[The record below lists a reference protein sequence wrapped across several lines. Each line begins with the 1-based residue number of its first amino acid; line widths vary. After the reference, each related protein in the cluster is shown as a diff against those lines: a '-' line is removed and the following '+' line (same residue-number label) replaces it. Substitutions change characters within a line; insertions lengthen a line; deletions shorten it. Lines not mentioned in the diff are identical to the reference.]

1 MANPLSTK
9 PDLQNDFTEANKTIP
24 ISANQNSSDKSFVN
38 KGFVD
43 NGLANNS
50 IENKQFALDLIT
62 RFKNMTQHTASYRA
76 LNKSLQAYAKHEYA
90 TPLLVLR
97 ETLAGFVR
105 HNLLSLAASLSFYAL
120 FALIPL
126 IVLIFF
132 LLSHWVFSSDYATV
146 KLAILVGNL
155 VPEFSNNIML
165 EVYSAT
171 QTKAAWGALGL
182 IVLLWTVTPLAA
194 NMRSAFYT
202 IAAMVEAPS
211 YFKRKAKDVISV
223 LGVLLIFFLFTSAG
237 FVVETI
243 VRFLATHLPVLEL
256 NIIGSVITLF
266 LTILLVTVFYKLF
279 FPIRVAFSHLFSGAC
294 LTVLLWL
301 LMRPA
306 FGLFLSINQNYGAI
320 FGGMKAMFLSITWL
334 YLNIAVFLLGCELIN
349 TLRKKDSLLFKGL
362 FASAPIKGNYIET
375 LMSRYGLALKQGDV
389 IFERGHAER
398 DLYYLVEGSVHLIA
412 AGVILSRLNAGDY
425 FGESALLTQKP
436 STSSAAVASTQAR
449 IIVIYA
455 EHFDIMLSDNP
466 KVAMQLLKQMAARD
480 YPHAN

>member
-1 MANPLSTK
+1 MANPFPTK
-9 PDLQNDFTEANKTIP
+9 PDLQNDSLEANNKILSSEKQR
-24 ISANQNSSDKSFVN
+24 SAKYRFAPDFIAR
-38 KGFVD
+38 F
-43 NGLANNS
+43 
-50 IENKQFALDLIT
+50 ENFA
-62 RFKNMTQHTASYRA
+62 RHTASYRA
-76 LNKSLQAYAKHEYA
+76 FNKSLQAYAKHEYA
-90 TPLLVLR
+90 TPLLILR

-132 LLSHWVFSSDYATV
+132 LLSHLVFSSDYATV

-155 VPEFSNNIML
+155 VPDFSNKIML

-171 QTKAAWGALGL
+171 QTKAAWGALGM

-211 YFKRKAKDVISV
+211 YFKRKAKDVVSV
-223 LGVLLIFFLFTSAG
+223 LGILLLFFLFTSAG

-256 NIIGSVITLF
+256 NIIGSFITLC
-266 LTILLVTVFYKLF
+266 LTILLISVFYKLF
-279 FPIRVAFSHLFSGAC
+279 FPMRVAFAHLLSGAC

-306 FGLFLSINQNYGAI
+306 FGLFLSINQNYGAV
-320 FGGMKAMFLSITWL
+320 FGGMKALFLSITWL
-334 YLNIAVFLLGCELIN
+334 YLNFAVFLLGCELIS
-349 TLRKKDSLLFKGL
+349 TLRKKDSLLLKGL
-362 FASAPIKGNYIET
+362 FSNSPIKANYIDN
-375 LMSRYGLALKQGDV
+375 LMSRYGLVLNQGDV
-389 IFERGHAER
+389 IFERGFAER
-398 DLYYLVEGSVHLIA
+398 DLYYLVEGSVNLTD
-412 AGVILSRLNAGDY
+412 AGVILSKLNAGDY

-436 STSSAAVASTQAR
+436 TTSSAVVASIQAR

-455 EHFDIMLSDNP
+455 EHFDIMLSEDP
-466 KVAMQLLKQMAARD
+466 KVAMQLLKQMAARG
-480 YPHAN
+480 YPHTN